1 MTERYKYSNDGYLNE
16 EFRLFHL
23 KDSSGQEKD
32 FHFHEFDKI
41 VILIS
46 GKVDYTVEGTTYKLE
61 PWDILL
67 VRHHMIHKAAIDLSV
82 PYERIII
89 YLDSAYVERFAPEA
103 GLMDCFAAA
112 EKRRYCL
119 MRPDAG
125 GVERLKEALERLE
138 KTQGDELFGAQL
150 LRGTMLVQLLVLIN
164 RIALSDNSREK
175 NTSESGGKIAPA
187 LSYINENLTR
197 ELSIDDMAAMCYM
210 SRYYFMRLFKTQTGC
225 TVHNY
230 IRQKR
235 LVLAARLIREGMSA
249 SAAAAECGFS
259 DYSAFHRAFTKTF
272 RVSPGK
278 IKKQ

>member
-16 EFRLFHL
+16 DFRLFHL

-67 VRHHMIHKAAIDLSV
+67 VRHHMIHKAAIYLSV

-259 DYSAFHRAFTKTF
+259 GYSAFHRAFTKTF

>member
-16 EFRLFHL
+16 NFRLFHL

-32 FHFHEFDKI
+32 FHFHEFDKL
-41 VILIS
+41 VILVS
-46 GKVDYTVEGTTYKLE
+46 GRVDYTVEGTSYSLE

-89 YLDSAYVERFAPEA
+89 YLDSSYVERFAPEA

-119 MRPDAG
+119 MRPDADST
-125 GVERLKEALERLE
+125 ERLRDALRRLE
-138 KTQGDELFGAQL
+138 DAEDDELFGAQL
-150 LRGTMLVQLLVLIN
+150 LRGTLLVQLLVLIN
-164 RIALSDNSREK
+164 RIMLSDNSHEDS
-175 NTSESGGKIAPA
+175 TGSGGRIAPA
-187 LSYINENLTR
+187 LSYINENLTA

-210 SRYYFMRLFKTQTGC
+210 SRYHFMRLFKTQTGC

-278 IKKQ
+278 IKRQ

>member
-16 EFRLFHL
+16 DFRLFHL

-103 GLMDCFAAA
+103 GLMNCFAAA

-119 MRPDAG
+119 MRPDAC
-125 GVERLKEALERLE
+125 GVERLKDALERLE
-138 KTQGDELFGAQL
+138 KTQGDELFGSQL
-150 LRGTMLVQLLVLIN
+150 LQGTMLVQLLVLIN

>member
-16 EFRLFHL
+16 DFRLFHL

-125 GVERLKEALERLE
+125 GVERLKDALERLE

>member
-16 EFRLFHL
+16 DFRLFHL

-67 VRHHMIHKAAIDLSV
+67 VRHHMIHKAAIYLSV